1 MSKNFDVS
9 KEFSDIRTMLKN
21 MDTKIDTIMEK
32 IQEFEIIMDAAE
44 LIEDQLDRHE
54 DDQDDEEDWMRY
66 DDEED
71 DEDDY
76 RTYEEY

>member
-1 MSKNFDVS
+1 MSKDFDIS

-44 LIEDQLDRHE
+44 LIEDQLDNHE
-54 DDQDDEEDWMRY
+54 DYDEEDWRPYDEDY
-66 DDEED
+66 DD
-71 DEDDY
+71 DDY
-76 RTYEEY
+76 PRYEDY

>member
-1 MSKNFDVS
+1 MSKDFDVS

-44 LIEDQLDRHE
+44 LIEDQLDNHE
-54 DDQDDEEDWMRY
+54 DYDEEDWRPYDEDY
-66 DDEED
+66 DDD
-71 DEDDY
+71 DDY
-76 RTYEEY
+76 PRYEDY